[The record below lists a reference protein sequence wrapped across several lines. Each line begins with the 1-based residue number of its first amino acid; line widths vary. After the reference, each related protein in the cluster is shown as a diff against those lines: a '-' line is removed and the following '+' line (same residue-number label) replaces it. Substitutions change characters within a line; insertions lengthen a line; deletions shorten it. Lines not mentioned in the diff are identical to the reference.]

1 MSMAEMDG
9 PLTLGL
15 LIQWGDQADP
25 CTGVVFQAGKSIRL
39 KHGHLVRDQRCL
51 YLSAWAKAA
60 SNVQGSL
67 QKLSGISMA
76 SALQSGGQLHNAN
89 QTLGPEDTTC
99 AWR

>member
-1 MSMAEMDG
+1 MSMAELNR

-25 CTGVVFQAGKSIRL
+25 CTGVVFQAGRL
-39 KHGHLVRDQRCL
+39 KHGHLVRDQGCL

-67 QKLSGISMA
+67 QELSGISMA
-76 SALQSGGQLHNAN
+76 SALQSGGQIHNAN